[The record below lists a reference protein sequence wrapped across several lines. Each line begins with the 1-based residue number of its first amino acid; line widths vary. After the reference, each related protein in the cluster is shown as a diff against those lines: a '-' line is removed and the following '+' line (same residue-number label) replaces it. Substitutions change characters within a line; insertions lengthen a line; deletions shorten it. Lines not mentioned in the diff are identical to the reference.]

1 MLSTLN
7 RTSIWQRLLIG
18 LLFVAAASAF
28 RAVFFSSLG
37 RGIPYLVFY
46 PAVMLAA
53 LYGGQLAGFVAT
65 LLTTSLCYFWVQQG
79 YLSRL
84 EELALVIFF
93 ISCIIVSMVCESLR
107 RSQIQAKLS
116 TARAEALNQELRS
129 EVANR
134 EQLMMTYAHLAS
146 IVESSEA
153 AIIGKDLA
161 GNVSSWNAAAE
172 RIFGYA
178 ASEMVGAS
186 INRLIPLDRLDDEQA
201 IVRQIQHGERVAPFE
216 TVRLTKDGQ
225 LLEVSVTESPIRDA
239 AAKVVGTS
247 KVAHDITAR
256 KRAEETMRRMAT
268 VVKDSNDAITIQDF
282 GGRITAWNHGAELM
296 YGYSEAE
303 ALTENI
309 ERLTAPGKVAEQ
321 KDFICRLIAGEAIT
335 SFETQRVTK
344 DGRVLDVWMTVTKLI
359 DEAGKPVGL
368 ASTERDIT
376 ERKRVEEAL
385 REHDAELRLRN
396 ETLSRFNGVA
406 VGRELR
412 MIELKREVNELC
424 EKLGE
429 PPRHKIARTETI
441 PAAEPETLA

>member
-1 MLSTLN
+1 
-7 RTSIWQRLLIG
+7 
-18 LLFVAAASAF
+18 
-28 RAVFFSSLG
+28 
-37 RGIPYLVFY
+37 
-46 PAVMLAA
+46 
-53 LYGGQLAGFVAT
+53 
-65 LLTTSLCYFWVQQG
+65 
-79 YLSRL
+79 
-84 EELALVIFF
+84 
-93 ISCIIVSMVCESLR
+93 
-107 RSQIQAKLS
+107 
-116 TARAEALNQELRS
+116 
-129 EVANR
+129 
-134 EQLMMTYAHLAS
+134 
-146 IVESSEA
+146 
-153 AIIGKDLA
+153 
-161 GNVSSWNAAAE
+161 
-172 RIFGYA
+172 
-178 ASEMVGAS
+178 
-186 INRLIPLDRLDDEQA
+186 LIPLDRLDDEQA